1 MKKLIF
7 ISIFLF
13 TSSKYFAD
21 IAVDP
26 KPGQIIKKYYTS
38 SIIFIKDVSKL
49 PKDWRLYISTNYNS
63 TPKRLYKNTKVQ
75 LVNDGGVPDYLIIW
89 AQNKKSH
96 KKTAEIY
103 VLNIGGTRILD
114 KLTVRN
120 DSLFLNETNVDP
132 SVKTNQDETII
143 DTSQKSTLEENNSV
157 KASNSYE
164 DEVIIY
170 SSNTE
175 QDDEQ
180 DGTQPTIILIVIAGT
195 SLALLT
201 WIFIRKKRKG

>member
-7 ISIFLF
+7 VSIFLF
-13 TSSKYFAD
+13 ISSKYFAD
-21 IAVDP
+21 VAVEP
-26 KPGQIIKKYYTS
+26 ISREKREKFHQKSTIYIKGVRNLPDDW
-38 SIIFIKDVSKL
+38 SI
-49 PKDWRLYISTNYNS
+49 YISSRYDR
-63 TPKRLYKNTKVQ
+63 TPKLINKNTKVQ
-75 LVNDGGVPDYLIIW
+75 LVDGNGVPDHLIIW
-89 AQNKKSH
+89 GQNKKTL
-96 KKTAEIY
+96 KKTAEFG
-103 VLNIGGTRILD
+103 VRNIGGIRIFD
-114 KLTVRN
+114 IVTVRN
-120 DSLFLNETNVDP
+120 DSLILNETNVDS
-132 SVKTNQDETII
+132 SVKINLEETII